1 MESEQAIPYADIDV
15 KPVNEE
21 RMRLDPAG
29 RYGRPD
35 VLRLEVDR
43 KRREH
48 IFEADE

>member
-1 MESEQAIPYADIDV
+1 MESEEAILDADIDV

-21 RMRLDPAG
+21 RMPLDPAG
-29 RYGRPD
+29 HYGRPD
-35 VLRLEVDR
+35 ALRLEVDR